1 MLTWLVSGLKEAN
14 KFISHL
20 ISEKDPKLVKH
31 PWLTLLVV
39 IIDQGTERDNW
50 IKFGELTAIK
60 RLSVK
65 QALKDLKIKEADW
78 TMTRVMKRALLLDP
92 SQPMTPLYWQL
103 FFAQY
108 FSVTTEGRVFGHVLL
123 RHDKLKYGFDTWIRV
138 TY

>member
-20 ISEKDPKLVKH
+20 IADKEPKLVKH

-39 IIDQGTERDNW
+39 LVDQGTERDNW
-50 IKFGELTAIK
+50 NKFGELTAIK
-60 RLSVK
+60 RVSVK
-65 QALKDLKIKEADW
+65 QALKDLRIKETDW

-92 SQPMTPLYWQL
+92 SQPVTPLYWQL

-108 FSVTTEGRVFGHVLL
+108 FSVTTAGRVFGHVLL
-123 RHDKLKYGFDTWIRV
+123 RHDKLKYV
-138 TY
+138 V

>member
-1 MLTWLVSGLKEAN
+1 VLTWLVSGLKEAN

>member
-39 IIDQGTERDNW
+39 LIDQGTERDNW
-50 IKFGELTAIK
+50 LKFGELTAIK
-60 RLSVK
+60 RVSVK
-65 QALKDLKIKEADW
+65 QALKDLRIKETDW
-78 TMTRVMKRALLLDP
+78 LMTRVMKRALLLDP
-92 SQPMTPLYWQL
+92 SQPITPLYWQL

-123 RHDKLKYGFDTWIRV
+123 RHDKLKYAV
-138 TY
+138 